1 MVTIPA
7 ATAGDAEATTLV
19 GDAEVVRV
27 VVGLAKTALVALKIA
42 PDSLHEYTVD
52 IDDGSGSAS
61 IVATLEQ
68 DADGDADIDSN
79 RATGER
85 DVTAFKVNNA
95 ADRNELEDYFD
106 AEIGSS
112 YVLVVVECTEFGSYN
127 ISFTHDGTGEDA
139 EADLECATDVDSAV
153 LSASASTIFTTDN
166 DKLTSKITVTLTDE
180 DGDAA
185 APGDTV
191 RFKTDNCEFAGN
203 GKSAHS
209 DESETDNKGVTTAEV
224 TLDCSEKSAKVGTAT
239 VSASVDRASDSDV
252 YAEDLVITVVGPADK
267 LTLTP
272 TTSMDSMVCGDVRL
286 IDINVADV
294 NGAAVANGTEVIVS
308 TNFGGV
314 LIGTTTGS
322 FALSSTVVSTTDG
335 AVSVY
340 LITSDTHVGDYAVVG
355 TNWFGHRLPR
365 NGLWADGS

>member
-1 MVTIPA
+1 MKFIRKGLWPTAIVAAFLMLVGALGSAVNADTVKDGVETGKGGAVYIEVELDSSTLTAALADAEADVTAAQALVTAATDPINKVGADIVAAAKALSNAANKVGVVVTDINDALTAHNAINTGDQIAPGEIVVTTLVVTIPA
-7 ATAGDAEATTLV
+7 ATAGDAEATALV
-19 GDAEVVRV
+19 AEAEVVRV

-127 ISFTHDGTGEDA
+127 ISFTHAGTGEDA
-139 EADLECATDVDSAV
+139 EADLECATDVGSAV
-153 LSASASTIFTTDN
+153 LSASASTIFTTDTE
-166 DKLTSKITVTLTDE
+166 KLTSKITVTLTDE

-191 RFKTDNCEFAGN
+191 RFKTDNCEFTGN
-203 GKSAHS
+203 EKSDDI
-209 DESETDNKGVTTAEV
+209 DESDDGQQGRH
-224 TLDCSEKSAKVGTAT
+224 DC
-239 VSASVDRASDSDV
+239 
-252 YAEDLVITVVGPADK
+252 
-267 LTLTP
+267 
-272 TTSMDSMVCGDVRL
+272 
-286 IDINVADV
+286 
-294 NGAAVANGTEVIVS
+294 
-308 TNFGGV
+308 
-314 LIGTTTGS
+314 
-322 FALSSTVVSTTDG
+322 
-335 AVSVY
+335 
-340 LITSDTHVGDYAVVG
+340 
-355 TNWFGHRLPR
+355 
-365 NGLWADGS
+365 